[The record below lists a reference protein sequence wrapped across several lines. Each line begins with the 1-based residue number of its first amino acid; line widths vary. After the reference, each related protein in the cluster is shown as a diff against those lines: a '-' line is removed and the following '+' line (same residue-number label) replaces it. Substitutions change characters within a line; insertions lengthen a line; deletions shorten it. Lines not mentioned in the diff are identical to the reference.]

1 MRTAIGRAAAALGN
15 DWAPIAKSLQTAS
28 FHWAVKTSELQ
39 QEGQAANCHWVV
51 KTSELHGGVDVGVDG
66 GVDVEAGG
74 QLLFG
79 AASSAIVVDAGGHC
93 PLDASVSWAVGQLL
107 LGAA

>member
-15 DWAPIAKSLQTAS
+15 DWTPIAKSLQTAS

-51 KTSELHGGVDVGVDG
+51 KTSELQQEGAALDVHGCDG
-66 GVDVEAGG
+66 GVDVVVGGGGSSSGRHAG
-74 QLLFG
+74 
-79 AASSAIVVDAGGHC
+79 C
-93 PLDASVSWAVGQLL
+93 
-107 LGAA
+107 